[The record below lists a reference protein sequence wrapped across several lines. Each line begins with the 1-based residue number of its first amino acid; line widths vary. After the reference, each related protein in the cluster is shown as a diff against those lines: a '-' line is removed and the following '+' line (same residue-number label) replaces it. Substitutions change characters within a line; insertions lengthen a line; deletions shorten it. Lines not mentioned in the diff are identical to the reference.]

1 MRTRKLTFFLRVWII
16 CQVPVVK
23 DLMSYRHQKTES
35 NIKSVQETHIVSA
48 AQQAKNQTDS
58 ETAARS
64 LYPDESF
71 TNSTS
76 KLRAVNKF
84 TRDMSI
90 PKNVYLAESRIPR
103 TKGDAEKLMKELRQ
117 AGILSRQGNSVYLT
131 PEPGRYRERS
141 FDAIVNGMPYEFRNV
156 TGHADKIERRFSE
169 AKEKSSSMNVFI
181 NIDSDVNLAETHR
194 RIKLV
199 VDRHPEYTG
208 KIVVS
213 FGGDKTYFWETGD
226 FR

>member
-1 MRTRKLTFFLRVWII
+1 MDN
-16 CQVPVVK
+16 VPSAGSQGLNVLPSPK
-23 DLMSYRHQKTES
+23 AES
-35 NIKSVQETHIVSA
+35 NIKSVQETQNIVSA
-48 AQQAKNQTDS
+48 AQQAKNQAAS

-64 LYPDESF
+64 LYPNESF

-76 KLRAVNKF
+76 KLRAANKF
-84 TRDMSI
+84 TRDMDI
-90 PKNVYLAESRIPR
+90 PGNVYLAESRIPR
-103 TKGDAEKLMKELRQ
+103 TKGDAEKLKKELRQ
-117 AGILSRQGNSVYLT
+117 AGILSQQGNSVYLT

-169 AKEKSSSMNVFI
+169 AKEKNSSINVFM
-181 NIDSDVNLAETHR
+181 NIDSGVSLAETHR

-208 KIVVS
+208 KIIVS
-213 FGGDKTYFWETGD
+213 FGGNKTYFWETRD